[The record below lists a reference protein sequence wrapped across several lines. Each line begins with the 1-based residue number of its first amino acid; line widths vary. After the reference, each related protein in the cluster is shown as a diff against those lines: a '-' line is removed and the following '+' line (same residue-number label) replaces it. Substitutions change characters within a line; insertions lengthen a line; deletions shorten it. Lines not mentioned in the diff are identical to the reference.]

1 MKITLESE
9 KILVANKAVDFRSGV
24 NGLSS
29 LVVEDM
35 KQNPNNGLY
44 VFYNKRLD
52 RVKILGWHNNGFI
65 MIYKR
70 LETGKFFIRVEKD
83 NIQINPDQLS
93 WLLVG
98 VDWRLMSHAECKTN
112 AYF

>member
-1 MKITLESE
+1 MKIALESE
-9 KILVANKAVDFRSGV
+9 RILVANKAVDFRRGV
-24 NGLSS
+24 DGLSA

-35 KQNPNNGLY
+35 KQNPNKGLY

-70 LETGKFFIRVEKD
+70 LETGKFFIRAEED
-83 NIQINPDQLS
+83 NIKIDPAQLN
-93 WLLVG
+93 WLLIG
-98 VDWRLMSHAECKTN
+98 LDWRLMSHDECNTN

>member
-9 KILVANKAVDFRSGV
+9 KILIANKAVDFRRGV
-24 NGLSS
+24 NGLSA

-35 KQNPNNGLY
+35 KQNPNSGLY

-52 RVKILGWHNNGFI
+52 RVKILGWHNNGFV

-70 LETGKFFIRVEKD
+70 LETGKFFIRAEKD
-83 NIQINPDQLS
+83 NIKIDPEQLN
-93 WLLVG
+93 WLLIG
-98 VDWRLMSHAECKTN
+98 VDWRLMRNTESKNN

>member
-1 MKITLESE
+1 MKISLESE
-9 KILVANKAVDFRSGV
+9 KILIANKAVDFRRGV
-24 NGLSS
+24 DGLSA

-35 KQNPNNGLY
+35 KQNPNKGLY

-65 MIYKR
+65 MVYKR
-70 LETGKFFIRVEKD
+70 LETGKFFIRIEKD
-83 NIQINPDQLS
+83 NIEIDPDQLN
-93 WLLVG
+93 WLLIG
-98 VDWRLMSHAECKTN
+98 LNWRLMSNTESKNN